1 MALSPMRQRLTALR
15 LGTAR
20 RPLAAAAVVEAA
32 VALLEAVVVA
42 LLEAVVV
49 ALLRRAKMARSQ

>member
-1 MALSPMRQRLTALR
+1 MRQRLTALR

>member
-42 LLEAVVV
+42 LL
-49 ALLRRAKMARSQ
+49 RRAKMARSQ